1 MKWNFLNERSQFIDR
16 EVLSTE
22 RFRTSFPIEHRVKV
36 MCYKMDD
43 NVAFSR
49 SMYCSMYGLEN
60 SVRDGYRRGS
70 ENVIPLRAGSPFL
83 MKCF

>member
-1 MKWNFLNERSQFIDR
+1 
-16 EVLSTE
+16 
-22 RFRTSFPIEHRVKV
+22 

-43 NVAFSR
+43 NVASSR

-60 SVRDGYRRGS
+60 SVRDGS
-70 ENVIPLRAGSPFL
+70 ENVIPLRARSPFL

>member
-1 MKWNFLNERSQFIDR
+1 
-16 EVLSTE
+16 
-22 RFRTSFPIEHRVKV
+22 

-43 NVAFSR
+43 NVASSR
-49 SMYCSMYGLEN
+49 SMHCSMYGLEN

>member
-1 MKWNFLNERSQFIDR
+1 
-16 EVLSTE
+16 
-22 RFRTSFPIEHRVKV
+22 

-43 NVAFSR
+43 NVASSR
-49 SMYCSMYGLEN
+49 SMHCSMYGLEN

-70 ENVIPLRAGSPFL
+70 ENVIPLHAGSPFL